1 MCYKQRKILLS
12 LSLGIPSE
20 AFSVT
25 VRISKARR
33 DTTYKKKRES
43 SWQKCSLGKQKE
55 SIIEFIHSIAKRILE
70 RLGIQTSSL
79 FVKNG

>member
-20 AFSVT
+20 AFAMT
-25 VRISKARR
+25 VRRSKARR
-33 DTTYKKKRES
+33 DTTYKKRES

-79 FVKNG
+79 FVKI